1 VFEQIGDMWGDD
13 MSEDQGSESRD
24 YDQIWAMDETGF
36 WQPNSPDD
44 DAGEWED
51 TVNDEGVM
59 EVDEPARSSQF
70 LHIRTEKQKMRPSAP
85 TSPSQKK
92 FAQDVREPS
101 TSVVIPPPPPSTS
114 PSEFALSGDN
124 PVNGNDHV
132 PLKRFDIL
140 PSAPP
145 DHAFYITTPGQH
157 TKSFLGRL
165 AREYR
170 VLQSSLPES
179 IIVRAYEDRTD
190 LLRSLIIGP
199 ENTPYENAPFVID
212 WMLDSNFPNSPPLAH
227 FWSWTAGN
235 GRGEFYIPRPT
246 FSH

>member
-1 VFEQIGDMWGDD
+1 MWGDD
-13 MSEDQGSESRD
+13 ISEDHGSESRD
-24 YDQIWAMDETGF
+24 YDQMWAMDEDGV
-36 WQPNSPDD
+36 WQPNNPED
-44 DAGEWED
+44 DADEWED
-51 TVNDEGVM
+51 TVNDEDLM
-59 EVDEPARSSQF
+59 EVDEPGWTSQPPN
-70 LHIRTEKQKMRPSAP
+70 IRADKQKMRPSAP
-85 TSPSQKK
+85 PSPSQKK
-92 FAQDVREPS
+92 VAICES
-101 TSVVIPPPPPSTS
+101 SISVVIPPCPPSTS
-114 PSEFALSGDN
+114 PSECALNGDH

-132 PLKRFDIL
+132 PLKRFDL
-140 PSAPP
+140 LSSAPP
-145 DHAFYITTPGQH
+145 DHAFYLTVPGQH

-179 IIVRAYEDRTD
+179 IHVRAYEDRTD

-235 GRGEFYIPRPT
+235 GRGKFYVLTLT
-246 FSH
+246 FGY